1 MATRQATKAVAPI
14 KGAVVFTKAE
24 ASTSPPGNRRNRLS
38 MRVIQAAPVARTT
51 RVLRV
56 MYPGRTMKTRMVK
69 DLARAQLRT
78 VTATAVE
85 VEASAVE
92 TGTRTAT
99 MTATCPVIEVE
110 ILLPT
115 AADTRRVIAK
125 A

>member
-1 MATRQATKAVAPI
+1 M
-14 KGAVVFTKAE
+14 E
-24 ASTSPPGNRRNRLS
+24 ASINPLGHRGNRLS

-56 MYPGRTMKTRMVK
+56 MYPGRIMKIRVVK
-69 DLARAQLRT
+69 DLALAPLRT
-78 VTATAVE
+78 VTATAIA
-85 VEASAVE
+85 VEASAVA
-92 TGTRTAT
+92 TGTRAAT

-115 AADTRRVIAK
+115 AADTARVIAK